1 MSEQNDQSNEEVRS
15 PGPTSRLATF
25 LAATHL
31 GDIPEEVMTRAAH
44 ITLDGIGC
52 ALVGAHL
59 PWSALAFDAVSNL
72 ESTGPAM
79 VIGWDRGLT
88 PTAAA
93 LLNSTFIQGFELD
106 DYHELGPLH
115 SASVV
120 LPAVFATASAL
131 KRQVTGADLALAI
144 AMGFEV
150 GPRVGVAMRGH
161 AMLGHGWHSGA
172 VYGGLAAA
180 AAAAKLRGL
189 DAKGFEDAI
198 SIASTQASGLMSAQ
212 FESMVKRMNHAFG
225 ARNGVLA
232 AALAESGF
240 SGIKD
245 VLERDYGGF
254 FAMFADDHPTDVDAV
269 SADLGERWEI
279 LRILVKP
286 YASGGT
292 THPVVDAVLRARDE
306 LGIREESVVS
316 ITIRLTHDSFQHNG
330 WRLERPITSIG
341 AQLNVAYVAA
351 VALLDGAVFVPQFSS
366 SRMNGDDVWSVIDRT
381 VVIHDLNV
389 DEIAERSGTPR
400 ATRVSIE
407 RVDGRTEEFE
417 VLEAKGTRNLA
428 LSNEEIRSKF
438 HGLVAGLVGESRAA
452 EIERRTLGLSELAS
466 AEELLG
472 LLAEGV
478 TSVE

>member
-1 MSEQNDQSNEEVRS
+1 MSEQGDESNKQERT
-15 PGPTSRLATF
+15 PGPTTRLATF
-25 LAATHL
+25 LATSRL
-31 GDIPEEVMTRAAH
+31 GDIPAAVMTRAAH

-59 PWSALAFDAVSNL
+59 PWSARAVEAVSRL
-72 ESTGPAM
+72 ESAGPA
-79 VIGWDRGLT
+79 VVVGWDRGLT

-93 LLNSTFIQGFELD
+93 LLNGTFIQGFELD

-120 LPAVFATASAL
+120 LPAAFATTSAL
-131 KRQVTGADLALAI
+131 ERQVSGAELALAI
-144 AMGFEV
+144 ALGFEV
-150 GPRVGVAMRGH
+150 GPRLGVAMRGH

-180 AAAAKLRGL
+180 VAAAKLRGL
-189 DAKGFEDAI
+189 DAGGFEDAI
-198 SIASTQASGLMSAQ
+198 SIAGTQASGLMSAQ

-240 SGIKD
+240 TGIKD
-245 VLERDYGGF
+245 VLEREYGGF
-254 FAMFADDHPTDVDAV
+254 FAMFADDHLTDVDAV
-269 SADLGERWEI
+269 SADLGKRWE
-279 LRILVKP
+279 LMNILVKP

-292 THPVVDAVLRARDE
+292 THPVADALLRARNE
-306 LGIREESVVS
+306 LGIRAENIASM
-316 ITIRLTHDSFQHNG
+316 TIRLTHDSFQHNG
-330 WRLERPITSIG
+330 WRLERPTTSIG

-366 SRMNGDDVWSVIDRT
+366 SRMDADDVWSVIYRT
-381 VVIHDLNV
+381 VVIHDVDV
-389 DEIAERSGTPR
+389 DELAARSATPR

-407 RVDGRTEEFE
+407 RIDGSTEELE

-428 LSNEEIRSKF
+428 LSNAEIRSKF
-438 HGLVAGLVGESRAA
+438 HGLVTELIGQSRAD
-452 EIERRTLGLSELAS
+452 EIERRTLGLIELDS
-466 AEELLG
+466 AEDLIG

-478 TSVE
+478 KAVS

>member
-1 MSEQNDQSNEEVRS
+1 MSEQSDESNARVAL
-15 PGPTSRLATF
+15 PGPTSRLANF
-25 LAATHL
+25 LAATQL
-31 GDIPEEVMTRAAH
+31 GDVPAEVMTRAAH

-59 PWSALAFDAVSNL
+59 PWSERAFEAVTNL
-72 ESTGPAM
+72 ESAGKAM
-79 VIGWDRGLT
+79 VIGWDRALT
-88 PTAAA
+88 PSAAA

-120 LPAVFATASAL
+120 LPAAFATASAL
-131 KRQVTGADLALAI
+131 NRPVSGSDLALAI
-144 AMGFEV
+144 ALGFEV

-180 AAAAKLRGL
+180 AASAKLRGL
-189 DAKGFEDAI
+189 DANGFEDAI
-198 SIASTQASGLMSAQ
+198 SIAATQASGLMSAQ

-232 AALAESGF
+232 AALADSGF
-240 SGIKD
+240 TGIKD
-245 VLERDYGGF
+245 VLEREYGGF
-254 FAMFADDHPTDVDAV
+254 FAMFANDHPTDVDVVPAG
-269 SADLGERWEI
+269 LGERWEL

-306 LGIREESVVS
+306 LGIRAESIAS

-330 WRLERPITSIG
+330 WKLERPTTSIG

-351 VALLDGAVFVPQFSS
+351 VALLDGAVFIPQFSP
-366 SRMNGDDVWSVIDRT
+366 SRMDAADVWSVIDRT
-381 VVIHDLNV
+381 VVIHDRDV
-389 DEIAERSGTPR
+389 DELAARSGTPR
-400 ATRVSIE
+400 AARISIE
-407 RVDGRTEEFE
+407 RIDGRTDELE

-428 LSNEEIRSKF
+428 LSNEEIRAKF
-438 HGLVAGLVGESRAA
+438 RGLVGGLVDESRAV
-452 EIERRTLGLSELAS
+452 EIERRTLGLSGLDS
-466 AEELLG
+466 AEDLLG
-472 LLAEGV
+472 LLAESV
-478 TSVE
+478 TPTA